1 MWARFVVS
9 ATTVLRVLE
18 SLDLLPTFLRVVDE
32 DEVVV
37 VVDVEVVLWQKT
49 RWWRKFENGASGR
62 SLSGTSRVW
71 PMSRA
76 GRCIQSQSSLADS
89 TNMFNVYYEYARH
102 RSQMPQKYML

>member
-1 MWARFVVS
+1 MFPRMAEVWARFVVS

-49 RWWRKFENGASGR
+49 RWWR
-62 SLSGTSRVW
+62 
-71 PMSRA
+71 
-76 GRCIQSQSSLADS
+76 
-89 TNMFNVYYEYARH
+89 
-102 RSQMPQKYML
+102 

>member
-1 MWARFVVS
+1 MFPRMAEVWARFVVS

-71 PMSRA
+71 PMSEITQGLDVA
-76 GRCIQSQSSLADS
+76 
-89 TNMFNVYYEYARH
+89 FNHKAR
-102 RSQMPQKYML
+102 